1 MRHRHQAIVAAFEV
15 AGIPCA
21 IECRDGVLAGLVSP
35 AYADFAADAT
45 PRLSLR
51 VEIVPPPPDEVVRAW
66 QGPFA
71 RITGGAGAL
80 AIEGPGFRGAFDERS
95 GRGWIVQ
102 PPDPAPFETFLTAIC
117 AGRLLRTGGFLL
129 HAAAILSGEDAF
141 VFFGPSG
148 SGKTTVAELIGK
160 GVISDEIAVI
170 RRDGAGFRVSA
181 LPWRG
186 RRLSAPLG
194 GLFRLRKAQEI
205 AFAPLSPSQ
214 AVRHLLPSVFLPRA
228 EAWEAG
234 RFLEIAQ
241 DLVKRAPCYEMRF
254 TPDGALW
261 DAILSAA
268 FHPHPTLSHTTPK
281 GCPVPGRGR

>member
-1 MRHRHQAIVAAFEV
+1 MLPQHEIVGAFDI
-15 AGIPCA
+15 AGIPCRVD
-21 IECRDGVLAGLVSP
+21 CRDEEFRASI
-35 AYADFAADAT
+35 ASRYADFSAEAPSEVSLQVRVTAALPTDVAARAT
-45 PRLSLR
+45 
-51 VEIVPPPPDEVVRAW
+51 
-66 QGPFA
+66 GPFA
-71 RITGGAGAL
+71 RLGGRGGEL
-80 AIEGPGFRGAFDERS
+80 TIEGIGFRGAFDERS
-95 GRGWIVQ
+95 GEGWIVQ